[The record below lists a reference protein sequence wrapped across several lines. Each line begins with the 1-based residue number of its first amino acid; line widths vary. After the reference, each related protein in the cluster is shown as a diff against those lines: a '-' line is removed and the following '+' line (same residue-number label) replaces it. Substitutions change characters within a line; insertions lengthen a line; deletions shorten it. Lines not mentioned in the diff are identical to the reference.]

1 MPTVSGVVVDS
12 AGNQAPWSVDFDV
25 ATPPVV
31 SSWQEAFDTRDMRGT
46 QPARDPVEPVGAIR
60 AWYEANTG
68 HDPTHDYETLP
79 AGTWTI
85 NAAWLNAR
93 LGNGRVSFTDGRWH
107 VERYALAGMIRFA
120 ADNVTLTNIHQNGMP
135 LYGIQ
140 SRALDGPAVG
150 CVIER
155 STLCGNWN
163 DFTSMAINFPANAAA
178 PDQFTIRHCDISGY
192 RGGLYAFHGITAEY
206 NWVHDLHFTATS
218 HNSAGGMRGGNN
230 RFYRNLMADGNS
242 ACLTWYAEQAPYT
255 NNRAEQNIFRLA
267 AGDNGAETIMTD
279 GVEKIYW
286 NPEPGQ
292 TRELIGNLFYRGGNR
307 GEGGGIGGA
316 VAPIGFTRV
325 EGNVD
330 RMGEPVTL

>member
-155 STLCGNWN
+155 STLHGDQLPRQRCRTRPVHN
-163 DFTSMAINFPANAAA
+163 PA
-178 PDQFTIRHCDISGY
+178 
-192 RGGLYAFHGITAEY
+192 
-206 NWVHDLHFTATS
+206 FTATS